1 MDNIEELNI
10 EIKKL
15 YYNILEKCNN
25 KIQELYDSELTIE
38 DKKLIS
44 IEDFASMY
52 TIDFQFDD
60 NLFIYTND
68 IPKLKIILRLKTVEE
83 LLNS

>member
-1 MDNIEELNI
+1 MNNIEELNI

-15 YYNILEKCNN
+15 YYNILEEFNS

-52 TIDFQFDD
+52 IIDFQLDD
-60 NLFIYTND
+60 NIFIHTND
-68 IPKLKIILRLKTVEE
+68 IPKLKVILRLKTVEE

>member
-10 EIKKL
+10 KVKKL
-15 YYNILEKCNN
+15 YYNILEEFNS
-25 KIQELYDSELTIE
+25 KIQELYDSELTTE

-52 TIDFQFDD
+52 IIDFQLDD
-60 NLFIYTND
+60 TIFIHTNE
-68 IPKLKIILRLKTVEE
+68 IPKLKVILRLKTVEE

>member
-1 MDNIEELNI
+1 MDNIEKLNI
-10 EIKKL
+10 EVKKL
-15 YYNILEKCNN
+15 YYNILEEFNS

-52 TIDFQFDD
+52 IIDFQLDD
-60 NLFIYTND
+60 TIFIHTNE
-68 IPKLKIILRLKTVEE
+68 IPKLKVILRLKTVEE

>member
-1 MDNIEELNI
+1 MNNIEELNI
-10 EIKKL
+10 EVKKL
-15 YYNILEKCNN
+15 YSNILEKCNN

-60 NLFIYTND
+60 NTFIYIND
-68 IPKLKIILRLKTVEE
+68 IPKLKVILRLKTVEE

>member
-10 EIKKL
+10 EVKKL
-15 YYNILEKCNN
+15 YYNILEEFNS
-25 KIQELYDSELTIE
+25 KIQELYDSELTFE

-52 TIDFQFDD
+52 IIDFQLDD
-60 NLFIYTND
+60 NIFIHTNE
-68 IPKLKIILRLKTVEE
+68 IPKLKVILRLKTVEE